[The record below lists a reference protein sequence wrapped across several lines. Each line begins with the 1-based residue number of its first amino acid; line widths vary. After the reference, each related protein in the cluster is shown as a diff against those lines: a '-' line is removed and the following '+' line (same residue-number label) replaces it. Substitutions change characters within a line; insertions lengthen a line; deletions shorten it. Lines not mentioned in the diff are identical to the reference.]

1 VDDICHRGKVTLT
14 RTEVKNLLLKYEIH
28 PKKSLG
34 QNFVVE
40 PNTIRQI
47 VELAALNSD
56 DFVLE
61 VGPGLGSLTLALL
74 ESCGHVTAVEIDDVL
89 VDILKEVTG
98 IQTENKL
105 RVIHADIMKLD
116 LKQVLEER
124 SSQWNMVANL
134 PYNIAVPLICDFL
147 EKNPIISKMTVMV
160 QREVAERMVA
170 KVGEKAYGLPSV
182 KIEYFA
188 QAKIV
193 ANIPPTVFLPK
204 PRVESS
210 IVQIV
215 RHENPVISETPEVLF
230 DLIRSAF
237 KHRRKMLRSSL
248 KEILTSDDFDAT
260 GIDST
265 KRAENLVLE
274 EWELLTKQITS
285 RGHE

>member
-1 VDDICHRGKVTLT
+1 VGDICHRGKVTLT

-47 VELAALNSD
+47 VELAALGPE

-61 VGPGLGSLTLALL
+61 VGSGLGSLTLALL
-74 ESCGHVTAVEIDDVL
+74 ESCEHVTAVEIDDVL
-89 VDILKEVTG
+89 VEILKEVTG

-105 RVIHADIMKLD
+105 RIIHADIMKLD
-116 LKQVLEER
+116 LQQVLGEMN
-124 SSQWNMVANL
+124 SQWNLVANL
-134 PYNIAVPLICDFL
+134 PYNIAVPIICDFL
-147 EKNPIISKMTVMV
+147 EKTPIISKMTVMV

-182 KIEYFA
+182 KIQYFA
-188 QAKIV
+188 KAKII

-215 RHENPVISETPEVLF
+215 RHENPVISENPEVLF

-248 KEILTSDDFDAT
+248 KEILSPGDFDET

-265 KRAENLVLE
+265 NRAENLVLE

-285 RGHE
+285 RGRE

>member
-1 VDDICHRGKVTLT
+1 MLLT
-14 RTEVKNLLLKYEIH
+14 RTDVKNLLLKYEIY

-47 VELAALNSD
+47 IKIADLDPE

-61 VGPGLGSLTLALL
+61 VGSGLGSLTLALL
-74 ESCGHVTAVEIDDVL
+74 ESCEHVTAVEVDDVL
-89 VDILKEVTG
+89 VNILKETMG
-98 IQTENKL
+98 NQTENKL
-105 RVIHADIMKLD
+105 RIIHADVMELD
-116 LKQVLEER
+116 LQQVLEER
-124 SSQWNMVANL
+124 NSKWNLVANL
-134 PYNIAVPLICDFL
+134 PYNIAVPMICDFL
-147 EKNPIISKMTVMV
+147 EKTSLISKMTVMV

-188 QAKIV
+188 EAKIIAGV
-193 ANIPPTVFLPK
+193 PPTVFMPK

-215 RHENPVISETPEVLF
+215 RHENPIISENYEVLF
-230 DLIRSAF
+230 DLIKSAF
-237 KHRRKMLRSSL
+237 RYRRKMLRSSL
-248 KEILTSDDFDAT
+248 KGILSTDDFDVT

-265 KRAENLVLE
+265 NRAENLTLK
-274 EWELLTKQITS
+274 EWEMLTKQIVA
-285 RGHE
+285 RGHK

>member
-1 VDDICHRGKVTLT
+1 MLLT

-47 VELAALNSD
+47 IKIADLDPE

-61 VGPGLGSLTLALL
+61 VGAGLGSLTLALL
-74 ESCGHVTAVEIDDVL
+74 ESCEHVTAIEVDDVL
-89 VDILKEVTG
+89 VNILKETTG
-98 IQTENKL
+98 NQTENKL
-105 RVIHADIMKLD
+105 RIIHADVMEFD
-116 LKQVLEER
+116 LQQVLEER
-124 SSQWNMVANL
+124 NSQWYLVANL
-134 PYNIAVPLICDFL
+134 PYNIAVPMICDLL
-147 EKNPIISKMTVMV
+147 EKTSLISKMTVMV
-160 QREVAERMVA
+160 QREVAERMVP

-188 QAKIV
+188 EAKII
-193 ANIPPTVFLPK
+193 ADIPPTVFMPK

-215 RHENPVISETPEVLF
+215 RHENPIISENYEVLF
-230 DLIRSAF
+230 DLIKSAF
-237 KHRRKMLRSSL
+237 RHRRKMLRSSL
-248 KEILTSDDFDAT
+248 KGILSTDDFDVT

-265 KRAENLVLE
+265 NRAENLTLK
-274 EWELLTKQITS
+274 EWESLTKRIVA
-285 RGHE
+285 RGHK

>member
-1 VDDICHRGKVTLT
+1 
-14 RTEVKNLLLKYEIH
+14 
-28 PKKSLG
+28 
-34 QNFVVE
+34 
-40 PNTIRQI
+40 
-47 VELAALNSD
+47 
-56 DFVLE
+56 
-61 VGPGLGSLTLALL
+61 
-74 ESCGHVTAVEIDDVL
+74 
-89 VDILKEVTG
+89 
-98 IQTENKL
+98 
-105 RVIHADIMKLD
+105 M
-116 LKQVLEER
+116 
-124 SSQWNMVANL
+124 
-134 PYNIAVPLICDFL
+134 
-147 EKNPIISKMTVMV
+147 
-160 QREVAERMVA
+160 
-170 KVGEKAYGLPSV
+170 

-215 RHENPVISETPEVLF
+215 RHENPVISENPEVLF

>member
-1 VDDICHRGKVTLT
+1 MSLT

-47 VELAALNSD
+47 IKLADLGPE

-61 VGPGLGSLTLALL
+61 VGSGLGSLTLALL
-74 ESCGHVTAVEIDDVL
+74 ESCEHVTAIEIDDVL
-89 VDILKEVTG
+89 VNILKETTG
-98 IQTENKL
+98 NQTGNKL
-105 RVIHADIMKLD
+105 RIIHADVMELD
-116 LKQVLEER
+116 LQQMLEEKN
-124 SSQWNMVANL
+124 SQWNLVANL
-134 PYNIAVPLICDFL
+134 PYNIAVPMICDFL
-147 EKNPIISKMTVMV
+147 ENVSAISKMTVMV

-188 QAKIV
+188 EAKII
-193 ANIPPTVFLPK
+193 ADIPPTVFMPK

-215 RHENPVISETPEVLF
+215 RHGNPMVSENYEVLF
-230 DLIRSAF
+230 SLIKSAF
-237 KHRRKMLRSSL
+237 RHRRKMLRSSL
-248 KEILTSDDFDAT
+248 KGILSTDDFDLT
-260 GIDST
+260 GIDPT
-265 KRAENLVLE
+265 NRAENITLK
-274 EWELLTKQITS
+274 EWELFTKQIIS
-285 RGHE
+285 RGHK